1 MSLGGKLVK
10 QDTSGTVTSMPTGKK
25 KAELTL
31 LKALSPP
38 ATPEPKGKRA
48 QLDARANVEQEKETP
63 DKLLKKPSP
72 EKPNLKQP
80 LNLGKAYDHGP
91 ATVLDGLFR

>member
-1 MSLGGKLVK
+1 MPAPQHQNSKKGGGKLVK

-48 QLDARANVEQEKETP
+48 QLDARANVNARKEDKISQERGI
-63 DKLLKKPSP
+63 L
-72 EKPNLKQP
+72 
-80 LNLGKAYDHGP
+80 
-91 ATVLDGLFR
+91 